1 MVVEQEDIVAVA
13 VAVAVAGP
21 ELATAA
27 DVAGVNVAAEACLS

>member
-1 MVVEQEDIVAVA
+1 MEEEEEREEEDI
-13 VAVAVAGP
+13 VAVAGP